1 MLCALNAGKQVA
13 MSSGAGDVYT
23 KSRSES
29 NSQSNYMGGV
39 WAYLILTDVN
49 GIRSS
54 IMDRFFGRD
63 EALVREKA
71 RLEYDIGRAMSTRAL
86 EADATDTDRGGATS
100 CAFLLDAATTGLGL
114 SGAINRLVLHGES
127 HKLDKCRTEDRKQ
140 SAIHLAALRGDDAGV
155 ELAARHSAFGK
166 FDARAVD
173 DPDAAGATPLHLAAW
188 RGHEAVVDTL
198 LKLGANPHATDMYG
212 VTPLHKA
219 VGHSR
224 VRTAA
229 RLASD
234 GGVNVNMPCATN
246 IRAPPEQMAKPSMAM
261 TPLHIACRRQAYGEN
276 ITADVP
282 MIRMLLHYGANPNMR
297 DSCGRTP
304 MHYSAGACDV
314 RAITLLLRA
323 GADAKM
329 RDDNGLAPGD
339 VLPSQCGVRSL
350 DDLPP
355 GVAPINSTVEELRA
369 AARAAPEPPREP
381 SRQED
386 HAP

>member
-1 MLCALNAGKQVA
+1 
-13 MSSGAGDVYT
+13 
-23 KSRSES
+23 
-29 NSQSNYMGGV
+29 
-39 WAYLILTDVN
+39 
-49 GIRSS
+49 
-54 IMDRFFGRD
+54 MDRFFGRD

-297 DSCGRTP
+297 DSRGRTP
-304 MHYSAGACDV
+304 MHYSAGRVTCAQSRYCY
-314 RAITLLLRA
+314 
-323 GADAKM
+323 
-329 RDDNGLAPGD
+329 
-339 VLPSQCGVRSL
+339 
-350 DDLPP
+350 
-355 GVAPINSTVEELRA
+355 
-369 AARAAPEPPREP
+369 ARARMRRCGTTTVSRRETCYHPNVASARQTICHQASRPYTAPSKSYE
-381 SRQED
+381 RQLVQHQSHLESHLD
-386 HAP
+386 RRTTRHKVQL